1 MVKVKSYAK
10 LNLTLDITGVEGGFH
25 MLDSLVCTVDIFDII
40 KLKKRKDKLVNIEMH
55 GRGLELLPYEQNN
68 AVKAAESFINCFGTD
83 GADIVIHKNIPVG
96 AGLGGSSA
104 DISGVL
110 TGMARLYGVGSDV
123 ELKRLADGLGS
134 DTGYMLSGGFA
145 RLTGRG
151 ERVEKLSLKRKL
163 YAVLLIPEKGVCTA
177 ECYKLYDAMP
187 TSQCCTE
194 AAVEALKSGDLQGL
208 GSLLSNSL
216 LRAAA
221 TLNPEILT
229 AYAALESFSPLGV
242 TMTGSGSCVFALFES
257 PEFCAYFKSRYRGKC
272 ECLQVKT
279 V

>member
-1 MVKVKSYAK
+1 
-10 LNLTLDITGVEGGFH
+10 
-25 MLDSLVCTVDIFDII
+25 
-40 KLKKRKDKLVNIEMH
+40 
-55 GRGLELLPYEQNN
+55 
-68 AVKAAESFINCFGTD
+68 
-83 GADIVIHKNIPVG
+83 
-96 AGLGGSSA
+96 
-104 DISGVL
+104 
-110 TGMARLYGVGSDV
+110 
-123 ELKRLADGLGS
+123 
-134 DTGYMLSGGFA
+134 
-145 RLTGRG
+145 
-151 ERVEKLSLKRKL
+151 
-163 YAVLLIPEKGVCTA
+163 
-177 ECYKLYDAMP
+177 MP